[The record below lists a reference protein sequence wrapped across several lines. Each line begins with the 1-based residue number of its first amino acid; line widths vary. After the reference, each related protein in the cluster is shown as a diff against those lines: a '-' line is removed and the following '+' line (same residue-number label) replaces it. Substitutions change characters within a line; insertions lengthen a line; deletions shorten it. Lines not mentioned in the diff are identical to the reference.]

1 MKKYILYPIS
11 VIVLVMLA
19 MGCSEEFLDRQP
31 LDTEVSTNFYRTE
44 ADALMAL
51 TAAYDALGWDQMPG
65 VSWAPFCTVSDML
78 SDDSFAGGSD
88 ANDGMDENELNTY
101 NIPTT
106 NLLVKATWMKN
117 YVGIYRSNLLM
128 EKMDQ
133 ITMAEE
139 KKARMIGECKFLRA
153 YYHFELVRFFENIPL
168 LTATIKGPSEY
179 NQDQETPKEVYDQI
193 ALDLVE
199 RTFPDVVFL
208 DVMMP
213 EMDGIEALQYFQER
227 HPRIKVIMITG
238 NPSVENVQ
246 ESIQGGA
253 AGFIVKPFNTARV
266 LDTLHKA
273 LQGAEKIAQ

>member
-1 MKKYILYPIS
+1 MTHRSPKVLIVDDNYLMRTLLRGILR
-11 VIVLVMLA
+11 
-19 MGCSEEFLDRQP
+19 SESCQ
-31 LDTEVSTNFYRTE
+31 VVGE
-44 ADALMAL
+44 A
-51 TAAYDALGWDQMPG
+51 
-65 VSWAPFCTVSDML
+65 
-78 SDDSFAGGSD
+78 
-88 ANDGMDENELNTY
+88 
-101 NIPTT
+101 
-106 NLLVKATWMKN
+106 KN
-117 YVGIYRSNLLM
+117 G
-128 EKMDQ
+128 
-133 ITMAEE
+133 T
-139 KKARMIGECKFLRA
+139 
-153 YYHFELVRFFENIPL
+153 
-168 LTATIKGPSEY
+168 
-179 NQDQETPKEVYDQI
+179 I

-213 EMDGIEALQYFQER
+213 EMDGIEVLQYIKER

>member
-1 MKKYILYPIS
+1 MTHRSPKVLIVDDNYLMRTLLRGILR
-11 VIVLVMLA
+11 
-19 MGCSEEFLDRQP
+19 SESCQ
-31 LDTEVSTNFYRTE
+31 VVGE
-44 ADALMAL
+44 A
-51 TAAYDALGWDQMPG
+51 
-65 VSWAPFCTVSDML
+65 
-78 SDDSFAGGSD
+78 
-88 ANDGMDENELNTY
+88 
-101 NIPTT
+101 
-106 NLLVKATWMKN
+106 KN
-117 YVGIYRSNLLM
+117 G
-128 EKMDQ
+128 
-133 ITMAEE
+133 T
-139 KKARMIGECKFLRA
+139 
-153 YYHFELVRFFENIPL
+153 
-168 LTATIKGPSEY
+168 
-179 NQDQETPKEVYDQI
+179 I

-213 EMDGIEALQYFQER
+213 EMDGIEVLQYIQER